1 MKKDIEIIK
10 MNGPLAIKTLWERV
24 VVEGFRGEAGSGR
37 SWRFI
42 VIVAERSATKREKN
56 NKY

>member
-10 MNGPLAIKTLWERV
+10 MNGPIKTLWERV
-24 VVEGFRGEAGSGR
+24 VVEGFRGEVGSGR